1 MPRGQSD
8 RGEVCIRSYTV
19 GELDRGVSLFEAY
32 DDPNG
37 YLKSF
42 RNSPR
47 LIVDNPNAQKDDLA
61 LVLAFD
67 GQKVI
72 GRLGLFAGRLF
83 YEGENLRVYW
93 LSEFALQNKYKTTG
107 VGGMVLLKVLALRV
121 PLLACGAPSEE
132 LEKVYEK
139 VGFRRL
145 GPLKR
150 FVHFYR
156 TTVVARHYLNN
167 AFLARTISSIV
178 NPALALYYSFRR
190 RGLRQALT
198 YKHVKQFDN
207 TISSL
212 FTSERRN
219 HCIKD
224 ALVLNWAL
232 NHNHA
237 DAFEIYDGPN
247 LRGYCVI
254 KSMKFDGGG
263 SHDLPEMNMGTLL
276 DYYIQDVSREALCD
290 LLLFCIDRFA
300 NQGLDLFEFQVCDEM
315 LCKVC
320 GEFGLT
326 QIGGNRIF
334 IKPGLNMGSRGK
346 REWFLTLGTAD
357 VILMGA

>member
-1 MPRGQSD
+1 MPRAQSD
-8 RGEVCIRSYTV
+8 TEEVCVRSYTV
-19 GELDRGVSLFEAY
+19 DELDRGFSVLEAY
-32 DDPNG
+32 DDPDD

-42 RNSPR
+42 RNNPR

-61 LVLAFD
+61 LILALD
-67 GQKVI
+67 GQRVV

-93 LSEFALQNKYKTTG
+93 LSEFALQNAYRTTG
-107 VGGMVLLKVLALRV
+107 VGGMILLKVLALRV

-132 LEKVYEK
+132 LEKVYKK
-139 VGFRRL
+139 VGFLRL

-150 FVHFYR
+150 FVYFYR
-156 TTVVARHYLNN
+156 ATVVVKHYLNN
-167 AFLARTISSIV
+167 AFLAQTISNMA

-190 RGLRQALT
+190 RGMRQVLT

-212 FTSERRN
+212 FASERRN
-219 HCIKD
+219 HCVKD

-237 DAFEIYDGPN
+237 DAFEIYDGSS
-247 LRGYCVI
+247 LRGYCLI
-254 KSMKFDGGG
+254 KCMKFDGGG

-276 DYYIQDVSREALCD
+276 DYYIEDVSREAVCD
-290 LLLFCIDRFA
+290 LLMFCIDRFVD
-300 NQGLDLFEFQVCDEM
+300 QDLDLFEFQVCDEM
-315 LCKVC
+315 LSNICR
-320 GEFGLT
+320 GFGFI
-326 QIGGNRIF
+326 QVGGNRIF
-334 IKPGLNMGSRGK
+334 IKPGLGMRPGVE

-357 VILMGA
+357 VILTGA